1 MGMPM
6 GVPMGAPMPAPSMGA
21 PNMDA
26 HNMGALHMD
35 APDMGAP
42 SMGQPNMGALHMGAT
57 NMGAPNMGVPSMGV
71 PNMGPPNMGVG
82 IGGVM
87 EVPAPEAGGGAN
99 ADGFQGVC
107 SRYKPCRGCKRY
119 TFDHSPRLTIR
130 TILCAC
136 QISPGSATR
145 DRKEAWQ
152 GREGGGS
159 RQTEPDCRRRDGP
172 G

>member
-6 GVPMGAPMPAPSMGA
+6 GVPMGAPMAAPSMGA

-57 NMGAPNMGVPSMGV
+57 NMGAPNMGVPNMGV

-119 TFDHSPRLTIR
+119 TFDASRSFPSSDNPYHPMCLSN
-130 TILCAC
+130 
-136 QISPGSATR
+136 
-145 DRKEAWQ
+145 K
-152 GREGGGS
+152 S
-159 RQTEPDCRRRDGP
+159 RQCHQRQARSVAGQRRRGEQAN
-172 G
+172 GAGLS